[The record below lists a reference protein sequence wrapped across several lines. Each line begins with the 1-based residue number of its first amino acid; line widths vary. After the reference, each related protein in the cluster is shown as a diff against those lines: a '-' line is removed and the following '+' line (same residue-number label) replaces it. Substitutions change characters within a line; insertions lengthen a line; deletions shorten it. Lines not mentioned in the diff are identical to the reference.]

1 MGQRAQAAAGCLT
14 VALGVGA
21 GLAVWAVRAQGR
33 VRRFE
38 QGPDWSVFYA
48 ELPLLILA
56 GTATGLAV
64 WAVAR
69 GLGARLRSRRPAPP
83 AP

>member
-14 VALGVGA
+14 VTLGVCA
-21 GLAVWAVRAQGR
+21 GLTVWVVRAQGR

-48 ELPLLILA
+48 ELPLLFLA
-56 GTATGLAV
+56 GIAAGLAG
-64 WAVAR
+64 WAAVQ
-69 GLGARLRSRRPAPP
+69 GLGARRRSRRRSRL
-83 AP
+83 

>member
-1 MGQRAQAAAGCLT
+1 MGQRAQAVAGCLT
-14 VALGVGA
+14 VALGVGG
-21 GLAVWAVRAQGR
+21 GLTVWAVRAQGR

-48 ELPLLILA
+48 ELPLLFLA
-56 GTATGLAV
+56 GTAAGLVA

-69 GLGARLRSRRPAPP
+69 GLGARLRDRRSGPP

>member
-1 MGQRAQAAAGCLT
+1 MGQRAQATAGCLT

-21 GLAVWAVRAQGR
+21 GLTVWTVRAQGR

-38 QGPDWSVFYA
+38 QEPVWSVFYA
-48 ELPLLILA
+48 ELPLLFLA
-56 GTATGLAV
+56 GTATGLVA

-69 GLGARLRSRRPAPP
+69 GLGARFRARRSGPQAP
-83 AP
+83 

>member
-14 VALGVGA
+14 VALGVSA
-21 GLAVWAVRAQGR
+21 GLVVWAVRAQGR

-48 ELPLLILA
+48 ELPLLVIT
-56 GTATGLAV
+56 GTAVGLV
-64 WAVAR
+64 LWAVLR
-69 GLGARLRSRRPAPP
+69 GVGSRLRPRRSAPP

>member
-1 MGQRAQAAAGCLT
+1 MGQRAQAAGGCLT
-14 VALGVGA
+14 VALGVGM
-21 GLAVWAVRAQGR
+21 GLVVWFVRAQGR

-48 ELPLLILA
+48 ELPLLTLA
-56 GTATGLAV
+56 GTATGLAA
-64 WAVAR
+64 WAVLRGFTTRLKAR
-69 GLGARLRSRRPAPP
+69 RSAPP